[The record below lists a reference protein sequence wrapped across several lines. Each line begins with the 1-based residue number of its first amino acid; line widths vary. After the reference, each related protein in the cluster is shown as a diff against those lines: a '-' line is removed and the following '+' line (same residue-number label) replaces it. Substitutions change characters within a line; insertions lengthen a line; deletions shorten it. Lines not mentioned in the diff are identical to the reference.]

1 MVQNGPFD
9 KKRAHNKQADLCNLS
24 AKRGLGMRKVIWY
37 YPATL
42 MEQGVMVSSTEKLAA
57 KVPTRRSR
65 AVAAKRSAILAA
77 ALEFFSQ
84 YGIHGTS
91 LDKVAER
98 ADVSKTNL
106 LYYFS
111 SKEELYI
118 AVLKDLLDVWL
129 APLRALRADQQ
140 PLDAI
145 CHYIRL
151 KLEVSRDYPQASRL
165 FCLEMLQGAPLLKA
179 ELDGDLR
186 HLVGEKAAI
195 IEQWVNEGKLA
206 AVQPHH
212 LIFMLWATTQHYAD
226 FATQV
231 EAVTG
236 QTLNDE
242 AFFAQT
248 VENVQRMVIEGIRV
262 R

>member
-1 MVQNGPFD
+1 MNSTD
-9 KKRAHNKQADLCNLS
+9 KQPVKA
-24 AKRGLGMRKVIWY
+24 
-37 YPATL
+37 
-42 MEQGVMVSSTEKLAA
+42 
-57 KVPTRRSR
+57 PTRRSL

-77 ALEFFSQ
+77 ALEYFSQ
-84 YGIHGTS
+84 FGIHGTS

-106 LYYFS
+106 LYYFP

-118 AVLKDLLDVWL
+118 AVLKDLLEIWL
-129 APLRALRADQQ
+129 APLRALRADQH
-140 PLDAI
+140 PLEAI
-145 CHYIRL
+145 RHYIRL

-165 FCLEMLQGAPLLKA
+165 FCMEMLQGAPLLKA
-179 ELDGDLR
+179 ELAGDLR
-186 HLVGEKAAI
+186 HLVEDKAAI
-195 IEQWVNEGKLA
+195 IEQWVREGKLA
-206 AVQPHH
+206 EVQPHH

-236 QTLNDE
+236 RTLSDE
-242 AFFAQT
+242 AFFNQT
-248 VENVQRMVIEGIRV
+248 VENVQKMVIEGIRV